1 MSVSGEGDAAPLDVD
16 AFLAP
21 RGAGSDLRFIVCGS
35 ASDGK
40 STLLDRLL
48 RDSKSV
54 SDHRPPAPE
63 AGSRTYG
70 ARGDAADPAP
80 PADDPRPE
88 RERGFASGVGYRHF
102 ETGKR
107 KFVAVDMPGNVRHT
121 SNMAEAASIADLAL
135 ILVDAR
141 EGVPTQTRRHSYIV
155 SLMGIRHV
163 VLAVDNMDLVEYE
176 RQAFSSIVEAYETFA
191 RELGIERVDAV
202 PVSALTGENLFV
214 SGGRTP
220 WYDGPT
226 LIEILESAEIGGSA
240 GTGAFRLAVDPVDG
254 PDSEFH
260 GFGGTVLSGAVER
273 AMPVAV
279 SPSGRTS
286 TVGRILGPSGDLE
299 EAVAGQSITVVL
311 ADDTDVSRG
320 DMLSETDRL
329 PDLADQF
336 AAHLIWID
344 TDPMVP
350 ARRYSARFAGGSAVA
365 QITELAH
372 RVDLDGLGGMA
383 AKTLKSNE
391 IGYCKISLDRA
402 VPFDPY
408 EDNRATGAF
417 VLIDPLSDAA
427 VGAGVV
433 RFALR
438 RASNVVWQE
447 LRVDKEARSRAMG
460 QRPCILWFTGLSGA
474 GKSTIAD
481 RVEQKLQSLGSH
493 TYLLDGDNVR
503 HGLNRDLGFT
513 EEDRVE
519 NIRRIAEV
527 ARLMADA
534 GLIVI
539 VSFISPF
546 RSEREMARG
555 LAEEG
560 EFVEIFVD
568 TPVEVCEARDPKG
581 LYAKARRGDLV
592 NFTGIDSP
600 YEPPENPELRIDT
613 TNTSVDEA
621 ADRVLE
627 SLVSARRAGG
637 WSRRRATGSPGIGRG
652 TNMASESVFVSD
664 RNPSALASP
673 STMTEG
679 NG

>member
-1 MSVSGEGDAAPLDVD
+1 MSGREGVDAAPFDFDV
-16 AFLAP
+16 FLAA
-21 RGAGSDLRFIVCGS
+21 RGRGSDLRIIVCGS
-35 ASDGK
+35 VNDGK
-40 STLLDRLL
+40 STLLGRLL
-48 RDSKSV
+48 EDAKV
-54 SDHRPPAPE
+54 VLDDLLPAPE
-63 AGSRTYG
+63 ARNRTCG
-70 ARGDAADPAP
+70 ARGGAADATP
-80 PADDPRPE
+80 PVDGPQPE
-88 RERGFASGVGYRHF
+88 DELGFGGGVAYRYF
-102 ETGKR
+102 ETDKR
-107 KFVAVDMPGNVRHT
+107 KFVAIDVPGDLRYT
-121 SNMAEAASIADLAL
+121 RNMAEGASLADIAL

-141 EGVPTQTRRHSYIV
+141 KGVLTQTRRHSYIA
-155 SLMGIRHV
+155 SLMGIRHA
-163 VLAVDNMDLVEYE
+163 VLAVNKMDLVDWE
-176 RQAFSSIVEAYETFA
+176 RQAFSSIVEAYEPFA
-191 RELGIERVDAV
+191 RELVMERVDAV

-214 SGGRTP
+214 SGDRMP
-220 WYDGPT
+220 WYDGTT
-226 LIEILESAEIGGSA
+226 LMEILESAETGGSA
-240 GTGAFRLAVDPVDG
+240 GTGGFRLPVERVDG
-254 PDSEFH
+254 PNSEFH
-260 GFGGTVLSGAVER
+260 GFGGTVWSGAVER

-279 SPSGRTS
+279 SPSGGTS
-286 TVGRILGPSGDLE
+286 TVERILGPSGDLE
-299 EAVAGQSITVVL
+299 RAVAGQSVTLVL
-311 ADDTDVSRG
+311 ADDIDVSRG
-320 DMLSETDRL
+320 DMLSGTDRL

-344 TDPMVP
+344 ADPMVP

-365 QITELAH
+365 QITELSH
-372 RVDLDGLGGMA
+372 RVDVDDLGQMA

-408 EDNRATGAF
+408 DDNRATGAF
-417 VLIDPLSDAA
+417 VLIDPLADAT
-427 VGAGVV
+427 VGVGII

-438 RASNVVWQE
+438 RASNVVWQA
-447 LRVDKEARSRAMG
+447 LKVDKEARSRAMG
-460 QRPCILWFTGLSGA
+460 QKPCILWFTGLSGA

-513 EEDRVE
+513 EVDRVE

-581 LYAKARRGDLV
+581 LYAKARRGDLL

-627 SLVSARRAGG
+627 SLMSAR
-637 WSRRRATGSPGIGRG
+637 S
-652 TNMASESVFVSD
+652 AS
-664 RNPSALASP
+664 
-673 STMTEG
+673 G
-679 NG
+679 

>member
-1 MSVSGEGDAAPLDVD
+1 MTAIADPTAGPPGAD
-16 AFLAP
+16 AFLRA
-21 RGAGSDLRFIVCGS
+21 RSGTAALRFVVCGS
-35 ASDGK
+35 VDDGK
-40 STLLDRLL
+40 STLLDRLV

-54 SDHRPPAPE
+54 SDRRAPAPD
-63 AGSRTYG
+63 AASRTYG
-70 ARGDAADPAP
+70 TRGDAADPAP
-80 PADDPRPE
+80 PADGSQPEHE
-88 RERGFASGVGYRHF
+88 REFAGGVGYRYF

-107 KFVAVDMPGNVRHT
+107 KFVAVDVPGHLRHT
-121 SNMAEAASIADLAL
+121 ANMAEAASIADLAL

-141 EGVPTQTRRHSYIV
+141 KGVLTQTRRHSYIV
-155 SLMGIRHV
+155 SLMGIRQA
-163 VLAVDNMDLVEYE
+163 VLAVDNMDLVDYE

-191 RELGIERVDAV
+191 RELGMERVDAV

-226 LIEILESAEIGGSA
+226 LMEILESAETGGSA
-240 GTGAFRLAVDPVDG
+240 GTGAFRLPVERVDG
-254 PDSEFH
+254 PNSEFH

-286 TVGRILGPSGDLE
+286 TVERILGPSGDLE
-299 EAVAGQSITVVL
+299 AAVAGQSITVVL

-320 DMLSETDRL
+320 DMLSGTDRL

-372 RVDLDGLGGMA
+372 RVDLDGLGRMA

-417 VLIDPLSDAA
+417 VLIDPSTDAT
-427 VGAGVV
+427 VGAGVIG
-433 RFALR
+433 FALR

-460 QRPCILWFTGLSGA
+460 QRPSILWFTGLSGA

-546 RSEREMARG
+546 RSEREMARE

-568 TPVEVCEARDPKG
+568 TPIAVCEARDPKG

-613 TNTSVDEA
+613 TDISVDEA

-627 SLVSARRAGG
+627 SLLNARSAGG
-637 WSRRRATGSPGIGRG
+637 
-652 TNMASESVFVSD
+652 
-664 RNPSALASP
+664 
-673 STMTEG
+673 
-679 NG
+679 

>member
-1 MSVSGEGDAAPLDVD
+1 MSVSREGDAAPVD
-16 AFLAP
+16 ADVFLAP
-21 RGAGSDLRFIVCGS
+21 RSATSDLRFIVCGS
-35 ASDGK
+35 ADDGK
-40 STLLDRLL
+40 STLLGRLF
-48 RDSKSV
+48 RDSK
-54 SDHRPPAPE
+54 
-63 AGSRTYG
+63 GSLND
-70 ARGDAADPAP
+70 RGGAADPAA
-80 PADDPRPE
+80 PADGGQPD
-88 RERGFASGVGYRHF
+88 REFASGVAYRYF
-102 ETGKR
+102 ETDER
-107 KFVAVDMPGNVRHT
+107 EFVAIDVPGHSRYTRNL
-121 SNMAEAASIADLAL
+121 AEGASAADLAL

-141 EGVPTQTRRHSYIV
+141 KGVLTETRRHSYIA
-155 SLMGIRHV
+155 SLMGIRQA
-163 VLAVDNMDLVEYE
+163 VLAVDKMDLVDYG
-176 RQAFSSIVEAYETFA
+176 RQAFSSIVAAYEPFA
-191 RELGIERVDAV
+191 RELGMERVDAV
-202 PVSALTGENLFV
+202 PVSALTGENVFV
-214 SGGRTP
+214 GGGRMP

-226 LIEILESAEIGGSA
+226 LMEILESAETGGSA
-240 GTGAFRLAVDPVDG
+240 GTGAFRLPVARVDG
-254 PDSEFH
+254 PGSEFH

-279 SPSGRTS
+279 SRSGRTS
-286 TVGRILGPSGDLE
+286 TVERILGSSGELE
-299 EAVAGQSITVVL
+299 RAMAGQSITLVL
-311 ADDTDVSRG
+311 ADEIDVSRG
-320 DMLSETDRL
+320 DMLSGTDRL
-329 PDLADQF
+329 PGLADQL
-336 AAHLIWID
+336 AADVIWFD
-344 TDPMVP
+344 ADPMVP

-365 QITELAH
+365 QITELAY
-372 RVDLDGLGGMA
+372 RVDVDDLGRMA

-408 EDNRATGAF
+408 KDNRTTGAF
-417 VLIDPLSDAA
+417 VLSDPLTEVT
-427 VGAGVV
+427 VGAGVI

-438 RASNVVWQE
+438 RASNVVWQA
-447 LRVDKEARSRAMG
+447 LKVDKEARSRALG

-568 TPVEVCEARDPKG
+568 TPIEVCEARDPKG
-581 LYAKARRGDLV
+581 LYAKARRGELV

-600 YEPPENPELRIDT
+600 YEPPENPDLRIDT

-627 SLVSARRAGG
+627 SLAR
-637 WSRRRATGSPGIGRG
+637 I
-652 TNMASESVFVSD
+652 
-664 RNPSALASP
+664 
-673 STMTEG
+673 
-679 NG
+679 

>member
-1 MSVSGEGDAAPLDVD
+1 MPVSKIGDTASLDVD

-35 ASDGK
+35 VDDGK
-40 STLLDRLL
+40 STLLGRLLHGSKSMFDDRL
-48 RDSKSV
+48 
-54 SDHRPPAPE
+54 PAPE

-70 ARGDAADPAP
+70 AQGDEADPAP
-80 PADDPRPE
+80 PVDGPRPE
-88 RERGFASGVGYRHF
+88 REHGIAGDVACHYF
-102 ETGKR
+102 ETDKR
-107 KFVAVDMPGNVRHT
+107 KFMAVEVPGHSRYT
-121 SNMAEAASIADLAL
+121 PNMAEGASVADVAL

-141 EGVPTQTRRHSYIV
+141 KGMLTETRRHSYIV
-155 SLMGIRHV
+155 SLMGVRQAV
-163 VLAVDNMDLVEYE
+163 VAVNKMDLVDYE
-176 RQAFSSIVEAYETFA
+176 RQAFSSIVEAYEPFA
-191 RELGIERVDAV
+191 RELGMEWVNAV

-214 SGGRTP
+214 RGGRMP
-220 WYDGPT
+220 WYDGPA
-226 LIEILESAEIGGSA
+226 LMEILEGAETGGSA
-240 GTGAFRLAVDPVDG
+240 GTDAFRLAVERVDG
-254 PDSEFH
+254 PDSESR
-260 GFGGTVLSGAVER
+260 GFGGTVLSGAVEC

-279 SPSGRTS
+279 SPSGGTS
-286 TVGRILGPSGDLE
+286 TVERIIGPSGDLE
-299 EAVAGQSITVVL
+299 RAVAGQSMTLVL
-311 ADDTDVSRG
+311 ADDIDVSRG

-336 AAHLIWID
+336 ATHLVWMD

-350 ARRYSARFAGGSAVA
+350 ARSYLARFAGGSAVA
-365 QITELAH
+365 QITELTH
-372 RVDLDGLGGMA
+372 RVDVDNLGRMA

-402 VPFDPY
+402 VPFDPFA
-408 EDNRATGAF
+408 DNRATGAF
-417 VLIDPLSDAA
+417 VLIDRFTDAT
-427 VGAGVV
+427 VGAGVI

-438 RASNVVWQE
+438 RASNVVWQA
-447 LRVDKEARSRAMG
+447 LKVDKEARSRAMG
-460 QRPCILWFTGLSGA
+460 QKPCILWFTGLSGA

-481 RVEQKLQSLGSH
+481 RVEQKLQSLGSN

-527 ARLMADA
+527 SRLMADA

-555 LAEEG
+555 LADEG

-621 ADRVLE
+621 VDLVLE
-627 SLVSARRAGG
+627 SLSSAR
-637 WSRRRATGSPGIGRG
+637 SATG
-652 TNMASESVFVSD
+652 
-664 RNPSALASP
+664 
-673 STMTEG
+673 
-679 NG
+679 

>member
-1 MSVSGEGDAAPLDVD
+1 MSVSRTGDAAPLDVD
-16 AFLAP
+16 VFLAP

-35 ASDGK
+35 ADDGK
-40 STLLDRLL
+40 STLLGRLL
-48 RDSKSV
+48 HDSKSV
-54 SDHRPPAPE
+54 FDDRLSVSAPATD
-63 AGSRTYG
+63 G
-70 ARGDAADPAP
+70 
-80 PADDPRPE
+80 PRSE
-88 RERGFASGVGYRHF
+88 RERGYAGGVAYRYF
-102 ETGKR
+102 ETDKR
-107 KFVAVDMPGNVRHT
+107 KFVAVDAPGDLRYT
-121 SNMAEAASIADLAL
+121 RNMVEGASVADLAL

-141 EGVPTQTRRHSYIV
+141 KGILTETRRQSYIV
-155 SLMGIRHV
+155 SLMGVRRA
-163 VLAVDNMDLVEYE
+163 VLAVDRMDLVDYR
-176 RQAFSSIVEAYETFA
+176 RQTFSSIVEAYEPFA
-191 RELGIERVDAV
+191 RELGMERVDAV
-202 PVSALTGENLFV
+202 PVSAPTGENLFV
-214 SGGRTP
+214 SGGRMP

-226 LIEILESAEIGGSA
+226 LMEILESAETGGSA
-240 GTGAFRLAVDPVDG
+240 ETGAFRLPAERVDG
-254 PDSEFH
+254 PDSVLN
-260 GFGGTVLSGAVER
+260 GFGGTVLSGTVER

-279 SPSGRTS
+279 SPSGGTS
-286 TVGRILGPSGDLE
+286 TVERILGPSGDLE
-299 EAVAGQSITVVL
+299 EAVAGQSIALVL
-311 ADDTDVSRG
+311 ADDIDVRPG
-320 DMLSETDRL
+320 DLLSGTDRL

-336 AAHLIWID
+336 AAHLIWMD

-350 ARRYSARFAGGSAVA
+350 ARRYSARFAAGSAVA

-372 RVDLDGLGGMA
+372 RVDVDDLGRMA

-402 VPFDPY
+402 VPFDPH

-417 VLIDPLSDAA
+417 VLTDPLTDAT
-427 VGAGVV
+427 VGAGVI

-438 RASNVVWQE
+438 RASNVVWQA
-447 LRVDKEARSRAMG
+447 LKVDKEARSRAMG

-627 SLVSARRAGG
+627 SLTGARRAGG
-637 WSRRRATGSPGIGRG
+637 
-652 TNMASESVFVSD
+652 
-664 RNPSALASP
+664 
-673 STMTEG
+673 
-679 NG
+679 